1 MLGFGDGGRV
11 AGAGEIGWAV
21 LTMPKKASST
31 NELGE
36 VLEVRLGGGAAPSPP
51 RRSAES
57 AGWGTGGAGARG
69 EPSRSTS
76 AAGGGVFS
84 LARGGGADLAVID
97 GGDGGSTRAEM
108 TEGDGARLSEPME
121 VAMASS

>member
-1 MLGFGDGGRV
+1 M
-11 AGAGEIGWAV
+11 
-21 LTMPKKASST
+21 
-31 NELGE
+31 
-36 VLEVRLGGGAAPSPP
+36 RLGGGAAPSPP

-57 AGWGTGGAGARG
+57 AGWGTVGAGARG

-84 LARGGGADLAVID
+84 LARGGGADLAVIH